1 MIRSPLRAL
10 VLLVLLSGLP
20 GAVFAEAFRVDL
32 VVFLDQNYQRGSPN
46 QDTEAA
52 RLPVLSGAIDRDD
65 TAGLAAAGIEVLPE
79 TDTRLGEVW
88 NRLNNARRFKPLTRM
103 AWIQQSPPASGG
115 PKIRLHYGD
124 RLRIEPAF
132 DEPRFGPPPRG
143 QGDADAAQVFA
154 LDGTIT
160 LLLGRFL
167 HLDVDLQYAQRQDG
181 TVAGYFMRES
191 RRLRSGELHHFDSP
205 RFGVIAKITRPDDP
219 AGDE

>member
-10 VLLVLLSGLP
+10 VLLVLLSGIP
-20 GAVFAEAFRVDL
+20 GAGFAEAFRVDL

-52 RLPVLSGAIDRDD
+52 RLPALTGAIDMDD
-65 TAGLAAAGIEVLPE
+65 TAGLAAAGVELLPE
-79 TDTRLGEVW
+79 ADTRLAEVW
-88 NRLNNARRFKPLTRM
+88 NRLGNAKRFKPLTRM
-103 AWIQQSPPASGG
+103 AWIQQSPPESGG

-124 RLRIEPAF
+124 LLPIEPAF
-132 DEPRFGPPPRG
+132 DEPTLDPTAPGEDDG
-143 QGDADAAQVFA
+143 GAAQVFA

-167 HLDVDLQYAQRQDG
+167 HLDVDLQYAQHQDG

-191 RRLRSGELHHFDSP
+191 RRLRSGELHHLDSP
-205 RFGVIAKITRPDDP
+205 RFGVITKITRPDDP
-219 AGDE
+219 QGDE